1 MQELF
6 LNIHHI
12 EEHEASVLVLLFLR
26 EMYKAILFIEGNGR
40 EVCVNG
46 DITESRLALNSL
58 KPLFQLA
65 HQPSADAL
73 PAIIYGNSKTPY
85 FDAWIAAKLFA
96 NREFGFNLFPTA
108 ASNLV
113 ATNTVVQQTEI
124 SNNTSFILQDER
136 IGNTQ
141 LNWFFCI
148 IKQKSIQIIVTAVAS

>member
-65 HQPSADAL
+65 HSDTELTSWLHLTFPSDSCK
-73 PAIIYGNSKTPY
+73 IR
-85 FDAWIAAKLFA
+85 W
-96 NREFGFNLFPTA
+96 
-108 ASNLV
+108 
-113 ATNTVVQQTEI
+113 
-124 SNNTSFILQDER
+124 
-136 IGNTQ
+136 
-141 LNWFFCI
+141 
-148 IKQKSIQIIVTAVAS
+148 